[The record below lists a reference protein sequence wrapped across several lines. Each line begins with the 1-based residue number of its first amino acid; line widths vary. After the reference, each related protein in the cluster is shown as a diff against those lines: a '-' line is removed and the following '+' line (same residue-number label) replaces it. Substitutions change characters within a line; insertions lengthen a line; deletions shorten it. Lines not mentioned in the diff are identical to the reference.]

1 MPGCARTHCKDSKME
16 KRQKTAPELERLIL
30 VELNRHAVCAGIAA
44 VTVREATG
52 EVGTNWEVG
61 HIQALGGMVPPACQ
75 HICAGAVAKLQQEFE
90 LLPEFELD
98 MDF

>member
-1 MPGCARTHCKDSKME
+1 MA

-44 VTVREATG
+44 VTVRATTNQD
-52 EVGTNWEVG
+52 GTNWEVG
-61 HIQALGGMVPPACQ
+61 HIQAPGGTVPRTCQ
-75 HICAGAVAKLQQEFE
+75 NICAATVARLQQEFE

>member
-1 MPGCARTHCKDSKME
+1 MQ

-30 VELNRHAVCAGIAA
+30 VELQRHAVCAGVAA
-44 VTVREATG
+44 VTVREA
-52 EVGTNWEVG
+52 VGQYGANWDVG
-61 HIQALGGMVPPACQ
+61 HIQALGGVVPLTCQ
-75 HICAGAVAKLQQEFE
+75 GICAATVAKLQQEFE

>member
-1 MPGCARTHCKDSKME
+1 MA

-30 VELNRHAVCAGIAA
+30 VELHRHAVCAGIAA
-44 VTVREATG
+44 VTVQEAPDQA
-52 EVGTNWEVG
+52 ETNWVVG
-61 HIQALGGMVPPACQ
+61 HIQARGGVVPHSCQ
-75 HICAGAVAKLQQEFE
+75 GICAAAVAKLQEEFE